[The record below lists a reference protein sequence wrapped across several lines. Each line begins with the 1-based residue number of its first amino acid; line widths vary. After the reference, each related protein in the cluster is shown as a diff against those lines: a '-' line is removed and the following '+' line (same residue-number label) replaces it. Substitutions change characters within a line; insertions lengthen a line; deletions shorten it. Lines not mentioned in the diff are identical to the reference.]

1 MPDHAFPAYPREL
14 LTQPPQERLRYFE
27 RKVIAHSLLKEVY
40 ETLLQVIHHPAGKAL
55 VLVVGP
61 TGVGK
66 TTLKHRVVN
75 QLIEEAANDPTCTPD
90 HIPVMEMEAVA
101 PEAGN
106 FNWKDFFTRA
116 LHAASEPLVSYK
128 SGYQVRQL
136 PGSEAGTVILERSRT
151 TPDLRLLFE
160 QCLLHRCP
168 RAFLIDEAQH
178 FTKLSSGKRLLDQM
192 DALKSLA
199 NMTATSHVLLGTHEL
214 LRMMNLNA
222 QLARRSLIISFPRY
236 HAERPE
242 DLKEFCKLVRTFQ
255 RHLPVA
261 EEPDLESHYEYFYEH
276 CLGCT
281 GMLKTLLTKALGA
294 ALEQGQPTIAPHTWE
309 KYAESYTTLK
319 HMLQEM
325 KAGETLLEA
334 QQDRTSRNTFRVMIG
349 LPPLAP
355 TSTAVGAKEEI
366 VLPSLEEAKT
376 MVARHRI
383 GQRLARRDHV
393 GKEAPDGQ

>member
-1 MPDHAFPAYPREL
+1 MPDQAFPAYPPEL
-14 LTQPPQERLRYFE
+14 LTKPPQERLRYFE
-27 RKVIAHSLLKEVY
+27 SKVIAHHHLKEVY
-40 ETLLQVIHHPAGKAL
+40 EILLQVIHHPAGKAL

-66 TTLKHRVVN
+66 TTLKHRIVK
-75 QLIEEAANDPTCTPD
+75 QLLEEAASDPTQPPD

-101 PEAGN
+101 PETGN

-116 LHAASEPLVSYK
+116 LHAASEPLVSHK
-128 SGYQVRQL
+128 NTYQVRRL
-136 PGSEAGTVILERSRT
+136 PGSEAGTVILERTRT

-160 QCLLHRCP
+160 ECLRYRRP

-178 FTKLSSGKRLLDQM
+178 FTKLSSGRRLLDQM

-236 HAERPE
+236 HAERSE
-242 DLKEFCKLVRTFQ
+242 DLKEFRKLVRTFQ
-255 RHLPVA
+255 RHMPVA
-261 EEPDLESHYEYFYEH
+261 QEPDLESHYEYFYEQ

-281 GMLKTLLTKALGA
+281 GMLKTLLNKVLGA
-294 ALEQGQPTIAPHTWE
+294 ALEQGQQTITPRAWE
-309 KYAESYTTLK
+309 KYAESYATLK

-325 KAGETLLEA
+325 KAGETLLDA
-334 QQDRTSRNTFRVMIG
+334 HQDKTSRDTFRVMLG
-349 LPPLAP
+349 LAPLAP
-355 TSTAVGAKEEI
+355 TSAAGGEKEEI
-366 VLPSLEEAKT
+366 ALPSLAQAKT

-383 GQRLARRDHV
+383 GQRLARRDIV
-393 GKEAPDGQ
+393 GKEAPHGQ